1 MSGGARGRAYP
12 ALVST
17 PPLRPVYLLAGSDQ
31 PKVAIAVKRLRARF
45 DPGSIEDLVAGNGK
59 DEATGEDAVAA
70 LNALGL
76 FGTGERLV
84 VVSGVERW
92 KKADA
97 EAVVAYLASPN
108 PGSVLA
114 LVGEPAKGS
123 PLEAA
128 CGKAGDVLR
137 FDVPTRSRS
146 RQLDYPAYVQQ
157 RFERHRRRVD
167 HETARM
173 LVELVGE
180 DAFALD
186 AEVDKLV
193 TWAGEHQPIGP
204 NEVAAL
210 AMHTSEAS
218 AFALADGWGVR
229 DLAAVLAACESELA
243 SAEGEPFVL
252 AARLAGHVAR
262 VRAVQ
267 ALIDAGVPAAEIP
280 GRLGIKE
287 YPAKKA
293 AQHARSYTS
302 DELGNSAIALAR
314 LDHDLKGGSR
324 LGSALLLERTLIE
337 LTRPREPR
345 G

>member
-1 MSGGARGRAYP
+1 MS
-12 ALVST
+12 SQ
-17 PPLRPVYLLAGSDQ
+17 PLLPVYLLVGSDQ
-31 PKVAIAVKRLRARF
+31 PKVSLAVKRLRARF
-45 DPGSIEDLVAGNGK
+45 DSGSIEDVVAGSGK
-59 DEATGEDAVAA
+59 DEAAGDDVVAA

-76 FGTGERLV
+76 FGSGERLV
-84 VVSGVERW
+84 VVAGIERW

-97 EAVVAYLASPN
+97 EAIVSYLDSPS

-123 PLEAA
+123 PLEAVCA
-128 CGKAGDVLR
+128 KVGDVLR

-157 RFERHRRRVD
+157 RFERHGRRVD

-173 LVELVGE
+173 LVDLVGE

-186 AEVDKLV
+186 AEVDKVV
-193 TWAGEHQPIGP
+193 TWAGEGERIGP
-204 NEVAAL
+204 NEITAL
-210 AMHTSEAS
+210 ATHTSEAS
-218 AFALADGWGVR
+218 AFALADAWGVR
-229 DLAAVLAACESELA
+229 DLGAVLAACEAELA
-243 SAEGEPFVL
+243 SPDGEPFVL
-252 AARLAGHVAR
+252 AARLAGHIAR

-267 ALIDAGVPAAEIP
+267 ALIDAGVPQGEIP

-302 DELGNSAIALAR
+302 DELGASAVALAR

-324 LGSALLLERTLIE
+324 VGAPLLLERTLIE
-337 LTRPREPR
+337 LTRTRDGR
-345 G
+345 S